1 MINNIMSNIITL
13 LTNVDFTASLA
24 ELIPFLEDRVIA
36 MPSSQDW
43 SDLYFLMA
51 TREDIPETFNTLAE
65 LNLSILNRLYTET
78 QGGNEYYQGATPNS
92 CIIIPLTASDSRTI
106 NAYSAPLG
114 STGPS
119 ETYPTR
125 GYYAEDCTLLESHV
139 VTGPAF
145 ISSGSVL
152 EDAELVY
159 SFRTLEGSLYKT
171 IAIFVNED
179 TLPVI

>member
-1 MINNIMSNIITL
+1 MSNIITP

-24 ELIPFLEDRVIA
+24 ELNPFLEDRVVA

-43 SDLYFLMA
+43 SDVYFLMA
-51 TREDIPETFNTLAE
+51 AREDIPTTFNTLAE
-65 LNLSILNRLYTET
+65 LNLSILNIVYIET

-92 CIIIPLTASDSRTI
+92 CIILPLTGSDSRTI
-106 NAYSAPLG
+106 NAYSAPLDATVVLG
-114 STGPS
+114 
-119 ETYPTR
+119 TYPTK
-125 GYYAEDCTLLESHV
+125 GYHAEDCTLIESHA
-139 VTGPAF
+139 VTGPTF

-159 SFRTLEGSLYKT
+159 SFRTSEGTLYKS
-171 IAIFVNED
+171 IVIFVNED